1 MVRSMS
7 EEVSVSGGENAQGR
21 LDLISDPDGA
31 VSEAYRALR
40 TNLLHSFGNSPPGAI
55 VLTSRAS
62 SHKYSS
68 VCANLAV
75 SFVHVNKRTL
85 IVDCDLRRPLV
96 HKVFGLRNVYG
107 LTDVLAGSSSLQEV
121 WREPLP
127 GLGLLT
133 AGAPRPGMVDLLE
146 SSGFDDLLASAR
158 EEFDIVLLD
167 APPLGEFSDAAIL
180 ATKSDGALLS
190 LDAGDPRKRPV
201 RRAVHQ
207 LNTVAHITTLR
218 AKVPLR
224 PCHPA
229 HFRQLPAA
237 RPADRQDTQHPANA
251 KPRWRAR

>member
-1 MVRSMS
+1 MVRSFS
-7 EEVSVSGGENAQGR
+7 EEVSVSGGENTQGR

-55 VLTSRAS
+55 VLTSPAS
-62 SHKYSS
+62 SQKHSS

-133 AGAPRPGMVDLLE
+133 AGASRPGMVDLLE

-207 LNTVAHITTLR
+207 LNTVGATVLGTVVCD
-218 AKVPLR
+218 AKSGRRGL
-224 PCHPA
+224 
-229 HFRQLPAA
+229 
-237 RPADRQDTQHPANA
+237 
-251 KPRWRAR
+251 